1 MFPCD
6 GAAIAVVGLT
16 GMFKGFGAPALL
28 SSSGRKSSVQPGSS
42 LSLPRWYQSIVL
54 MAPLWVSVV
63 WSRNK
68 SNVLGLPQ

>member
-16 GMFKGFGAPALL
+16 GMFKGFGATALL
-28 SSSGRKSSVQPGSS
+28 SSSRRKSSVQPGSS